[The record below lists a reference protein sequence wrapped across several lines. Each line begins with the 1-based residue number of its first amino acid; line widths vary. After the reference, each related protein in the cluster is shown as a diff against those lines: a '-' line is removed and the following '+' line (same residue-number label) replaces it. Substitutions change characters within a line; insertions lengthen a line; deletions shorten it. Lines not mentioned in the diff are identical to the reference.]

1 MNSSELLDLFR
12 DEVEDQ
18 AEPYLWDDERVF
30 SYIDDAQ
37 KMFCRKTD
45 GISDGTTPA
54 VSTVSVVA
62 DSDWV
67 DLHPSILKIRSV
79 SRTDTGRDIEVLNH
93 EDLPGRG
100 WRFDGRTGP
109 VKALVVGIEENKA
122 RLYPKSNEIVDLN
135 LIVFRLPLITIT
147 SDGDQE
153 FEIPERH
160 HRHLLK
166 WVKHLAYAKQDAET
180 FDKKKSLDFKM
191 EFLSYCEEVMVENRR
206 KRHKNRSV
214 VYGGL

>member
-12 DEVEDQ
+12 DEAEDQ
-18 AEPYLWDDERVF
+18 AEPYLWPDERVF
-30 SYIDDAQ
+30 SYIEDAQ
-37 KMFCRKTD
+37 TMFCRKTD
-45 GISDGTTPA
+45 GISDATTPA
-54 VSTVSVVA
+54 VTTVAIAV
-62 DSDWV
+62 DTDWV

-79 SRTDTGRDIEVLNH
+79 TRTDTGREIEVLNH

-109 VKALVVGIEENKA
+109 VKALVIGIEENKA
-122 RLYPKSNEIVDLN
+122 RVFPTSSEVVDLN
-135 LIVFRLPLITIT
+135 LVVFRLPLVPIT
-147 SDGDQE
+147 DAGDQE

-166 WVKHLAYAKQDAET
+166 WVKHLAYSKQDAET
-180 FDKKKSLDFKM
+180 FDKKKALDFKM

-206 KRHKNRSV
+206 KRHKNRAV
-214 VYGGL
+214 VYGGI